1 MAETY
6 AEFELTPSDLARVRF
21 AFSPT
26 SEAVASLRVLQE
38 PSRYA
43 VHLPWLRAVRP
54 RLAGLDLGLLLAL
67 VPLGPYYAD
76 FLTPSP
82 SGPLP
87 DVKAELREIASTSP
101 EEVAAEASR
110 LPKSSVLQQVL
121 RDPTAW
127 ARRAA
132 DDLAAYWEIAVAPYW
147 PQIRGLLEAEVLRR
161 SRQLARDGAAAMF
174 NDLHERITW
183 QDGTLRVRTDAWERR
198 GPLVGDGIMLVPSV
212 FRWPSTTIMAEPYE
226 PKLGYPAPGVGTV
239 WSHDVIPTPDAL
251 DSLLGRTR
259 ARILVTLDEPT
270 TTTVLARR
278 LDLRPGAVSQ
288 HLKVLTANG
297 LLTRRRVGREVYYTR
312 TAVGDAL
319 SA

>member
-6 AEFELTPSDLARVRF
+6 AQFELTPSDLARVRF
-21 AFSPT
+21 AFSPA

-54 RLAGLDLGLLLAL
+54 RLADLDLGLLLAL

-76 FLTPSP
+76 FLTPPP

-87 DVKAELREIASTSP
+87 DLETELRQIASASP
-101 EEVAAEASR
+101 DEVVAEVAK
-110 LPKSSVLQQVL
+110 LPNAAALQGIA
-121 RDPTAW
+121 RDPAAW

-132 DDLAAYWEIAVAPYW
+132 DDLGAYWEAAMAPYW

-161 SRQLARDGAAAMF
+161 SRQLARDGAASMF
-174 NDLHERITW
+174 NDLHERVTW
-183 QDGTLRVRTDAWERR
+183 HDGTLRVRTDSWERN
-198 GPLVGDGIMLVPSV
+198 GPLVGDGILLVPSV

-239 WSHDVIPTPDAL
+239 WLRDVIPTPDAL
-251 DSLLGRTR
+251 DSLIGRTR
-259 ARILVTLDEPT
+259 ARILVTLDEPA

-297 LLTRRRVGREVYYTR
+297 LLTRRRVGREVYYHR
-312 TAVGDAL
+312 TAMGDAL
-319 SA
+319 SV

>member
-21 AFSPT
+21 AFSPA

-43 VHLPWLRAVRP
+43 VHLPWLRAIRP
-54 RLAGLDLGLLLAL
+54 RLADLDLRLLLAL

-76 FLTPSP
+76 FLTPPP

-87 DVKAELREIASTSP
+87 DLEAELHQIASASPDEIVAEVVRLPTSP
-101 EEVAAEASR
+101 
-110 LPKSSVLQQVL
+110 VLQRVL
-121 RDPTAW
+121 QDPAAG
-127 ARRAA
+127 ARRASE
-132 DDLAAYWEIAVAPYW
+132 DLRAYWSAAVAPYW

-174 NDLHERITW
+174 NDLHERVTW

-251 DSLLGRTR
+251 DSLIGRTR
-259 ARILVTLDEPT
+259 ARILVALDEPT

-278 LDLRPGAVSQ
+278 LDLAPGAVSQ
-288 HLKVLTANG
+288 HLKVLTSNG
-297 LLTRRRVGREVYYTR
+297 LLTRRRVGREVYYNR

>member
-1 MAETY
+1 M
-6 AEFELTPSDLARVRF
+6 RF
-21 AFSPT
+21 AFSPA

-54 RLAGLDLGLLLAL
+54 RLAGLDLSLLLAL

-76 FLTPSP
+76 FLTPPP

-87 DVKAELREIASTSP
+87 SVEAEFEQIASTNP
-101 EEVAAEASR
+101 EKVVAEVAK
-110 LPKSSVLQQVL
+110 LPNTPVLQPVL
-121 RDPTAW
+121 HDPIAG

-132 DDLAAYWEIAVAPYW
+132 DDLSAYWEVAVAPYW
-147 PQIRGLLEAEVLRR
+147 PQIRGLLDAEVLRR
-161 SRQLARDGAAAMF
+161 SRQLARDGAAVMF

-198 GPLVGDGIMLVPSV
+198 GPLVGDGILLVPSV
-212 FRWPSTTIMAEPYE
+212 FRWPSTTVMAEPYE
-226 PKLGYPAPGVGTV
+226 PKIGYPAPGVGTV

-251 DSLLGRTR
+251 DDLIGRTR

-297 LLTRRRVGREVYYTR
+297 LLVRRRVGREVYYDR
-312 TAVGDAL
+312 TAIGDAL